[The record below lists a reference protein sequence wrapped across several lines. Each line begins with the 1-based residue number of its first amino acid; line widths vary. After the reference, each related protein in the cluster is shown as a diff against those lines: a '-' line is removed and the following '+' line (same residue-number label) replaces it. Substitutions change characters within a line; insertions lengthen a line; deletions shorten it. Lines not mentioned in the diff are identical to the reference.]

1 MTDKDLR
8 KIQTTLKEELK
19 PIKQRLDDPERGLDS
34 MNDKLDTLTGEMS
47 EVNKKSKATYELVKH
62 FGEKHE
68 QEIRKLKRF
77 VGLPNSQS

>member
-1 MTDKDLR
+1 MRDEDIK
-8 KIQTTLKEELK
+8 KIRATLKEELE

-34 MNDKLDTLTGEMS
+34 INGKLDTLTGEMN

-68 QEIRKLKRF
+68 QEIKRLKRF
-77 VGLPNSQS
+77 VGLPDSQS